1 MDDREGIC
9 AFNRNKEYRKI
20 SINSQRKIIS
30 SELDAWLA
38 GVLAGHPGRD
48 VQQADKCCLAP
59 KKMNAVTGGEA
70 TLAP

>member
-20 SINSQRKIIS
+20 SINLQRKIIS
-30 SELDAWLA
+30 SELDVW
-38 GVLAGHPGRD
+38 LAGHPGRD

-59 KKMNAVTGGEA
+59 KKTNAVTRGEA